1 MGWIKRRL
9 NSLAETIVAA
19 ISGLAALQLL
29 AFIHAYQQRL
39 GGHLDEAKLGL
50 NTLVN
55 GAGKLAAEEAS
66 LRDRVA
72 GVQRDR
78 VEVLTT
84 AQEAIDKAGPFEK
97 PIIFFTHMDLDIGM
111 ATAQNFVPAIPL
123 DVPSLVF
130 GGIGIVL
137 GWLMW
142 GLLKSPALLFRKK
155 AKRARPA

>member
-19 ISGLAALQLL
+19 MTGLAALQLL

-55 GAGKLAAEEAS
+55 GTGKLAAEEAS
-66 LRDRVA
+66 LHERLA
-72 GVQRDR
+72 SVQNDR
-78 VEVLTT
+78 VEVLTI
-84 AQEAIDKAGPFEK
+84 AQDAIDKAGPFEK
-97 PIIFFTHMDLDIGM
+97 PFVFFTKLDFDIGM
-111 ATAQNFVPAIPL
+111 ATAQDFVPAIPL
-123 DVPSLVF
+123 DLPSLVF

-137 GWLMW
+137 GWMVW
-142 GLLKSPALLFRKK
+142 GLLKAPVILFRKK
-155 AKRARPA
+155 PKQTRTV